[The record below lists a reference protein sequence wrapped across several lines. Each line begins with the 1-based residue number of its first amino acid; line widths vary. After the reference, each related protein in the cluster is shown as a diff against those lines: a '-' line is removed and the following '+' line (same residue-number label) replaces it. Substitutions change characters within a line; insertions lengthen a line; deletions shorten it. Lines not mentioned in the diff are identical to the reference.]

1 MADSIVRLVVNSSEY
16 DQKLK
21 RAAEGL
27 TRYAD
32 ECRKVGGTMEV
43 VEKDTL
49 EYVRALGQ
57 MDTVS
62 RTATGKLS
70 EMKKTFTELSVVYNK
85 MTAEEKQSPFG
96 QALSQSLDQLKVRI
110 NDSKTELNEVNQSL
124 VGGGGLKDAL
134 NGVASQFGMNIEQL
148 TKFGGVLG
156 ATSVALKTAKDAF
169 FASETNV
176 DNWGRTVAA
185 SEGIYDSFLQTL
197 NNGDFSGFLSRIGE
211 VISKAHDAYNA
222 LDELNTRM
230 TIINPE
236 RTRLQ
241 ARSTELKAIIRR
253 QGAGSE
259 AGVAAKDELR
269 QVEGML
275 SQAFKTESQLNMN
288 AFKAQVDKKLADAGI
303 KLGKKDYDFL
313 MRTFSS
319 DASFMAMKRGAK
331 GSQGSDYI
339 AGGSYDEG
347 STYKYDTRNMNQ
359 KLLDLFTDE
368 WRKENSALL
377 NAAFSAKGAAAST
390 MLSDARYLKE
400 GGGGSGG
407 GGGRG
412 GSIKTD
418 QTELQKNQQTINELT
433 QEYVNISDNANEATR
448 ARQEEIR
455 QEIQL
460 LEQRNNLLKLYAEQ
474 AQGKLQGGDVQT
486 TGLGSGSFWGSFKDM
501 KIEGLS
507 EDQMEKVRKGMASMN
522 QTANDS
528 KKSFQ
533 GAASAVSA
541 MGNALGSIK
550 DPGVQI
556 MGMIGQAIAS
566 IALGFAQASAK
577 EGKGGIWYWI
587 AATAAG
593 LATMVATISSIHSA
607 TGYAQGGIVQGNS
620 YSGDN
625 LYGGPDAMVN
635 AGELVLTKAQ
645 QSTLAS
651 QLQGGGLQNMNIAGR
666 IKGTDIILSIDRSLK
681 LEGKQL
687 LTWGR

>member
-1 MADSIVRLVVNSSEY
+1 M
-16 DQKLK
+16 
-21 RAAEGL
+21 
-27 TRYAD
+27 
-32 ECRKVGGTMEV
+32 
-43 VEKDTL
+43 
-49 EYVRALGQ
+49 
-57 MDTVS
+57 
-62 RTATGKLS
+62 
-70 EMKKTFTELSVVYNK
+70 
-85 MTAEEKQSPFG
+85 
-96 QALSQSLDQLKVRI
+96 
-110 NDSKTELNEVNQSL
+110 
-124 VGGGGLKDAL
+124 
-134 NGVASQFGMNIEQL
+134 
-148 TKFGGVLG
+148 
-156 ATSVALKTAKDAF
+156 
-169 FASETNV
+169 
-176 DNWGRTVAA
+176 
-185 SEGIYDSFLQTL
+185 
-197 NNGDFSGFLSRIGE
+197 
-211 VISKAHDAYNA
+211 
-222 LDELNTRM
+222 
-230 TIINPE
+230 
-236 RTRLQ
+236 
-241 ARSTELKAIIRR
+241 
-253 QGAGSE
+253 
-259 AGVAAKDELR
+259 
-269 QVEGML
+269 
-275 SQAFKTESQLNMN
+275 
-288 AFKAQVDKKLADAGI
+288 
-303 KLGKKDYDFL
+303 
-313 MRTFSS
+313 
-319 DASFMAMKRGAK
+319 
-331 GSQGSDYI
+331 
-339 AGGSYDEG
+339 
-347 STYKYDTRNMNQ
+347 
-359 KLLDLFTDE
+359 
-368 WRKENSALL
+368 
-377 NAAFSAKGAAAST
+377 
-390 MLSDARYLKE
+390 
-400 GGGGSGG
+400 
-407 GGGRG
+407 
-412 GSIKTD
+412 
-418 QTELQKNQQTINELT
+418 QKNQQTINELT

-486 TGLGSGSFWGSFKDM
+486 EGLGSGSFWGSFKDM

-625 LYGGPDAMVN
+625 IYGGPDAMVN

>member
-1 MADSIVRLVVNSSEY
+1 MADSIVRLKVESSEY

-96 QALSQSLDQLKVRI
+96 QALSQSLDQL
-110 NDSKTELNEVNQSL
+110 NQSL

-253 QGAGSE
+253 QGADSE
-259 AGVAAKDELR
+259 AGVKAKNELR
-269 QVEGML
+269 QIEGML

-407 GGGRG
+407 SSGRG